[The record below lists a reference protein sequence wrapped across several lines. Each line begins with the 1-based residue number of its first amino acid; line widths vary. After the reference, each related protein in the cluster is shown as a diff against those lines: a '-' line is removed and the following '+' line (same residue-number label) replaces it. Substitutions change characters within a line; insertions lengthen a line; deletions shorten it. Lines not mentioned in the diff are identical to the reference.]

1 MPRMHHT
8 SDPETLTDPEKLVDF
23 VKSAVLGQLPNYW
36 ETDKTPKQKYSIK
49 IVGED
54 FEKRIVDSKKDA
66 LVLVYHPLKEKNR
79 QLQDSFEE
87 FTRIAK
93 SDSIS
98 FARLNGIN
106 ESQTFK
112 SPNKLPALVYFKHV
126 QSATGGAG
134 HKQMM
139 ITFDGMNELLL
150 KNGKEHEVHDQI
162 RQFIHKCQKEEI

>member
-1 MPRMHHT
+1 MHHT

-79 QLQDSFEE
+79 QL
-87 FTRIAK
+87 
-93 SDSIS
+93 
-98 FARLNGIN
+98 
-106 ESQTFK
+106 
-112 SPNKLPALVYFKHV
+112 
-126 QSATGGAG
+126 
-134 HKQMM
+134 
-139 ITFDGMNELLL
+139 
-150 KNGKEHEVHDQI
+150 
-162 RQFIHKCQKEEI
+162 